1 MTLYELVSERRNG
14 ESGNLVLHG
23 ECGGVQV
30 DAEPV
35 LGADS
40 RAERSA
46 RLAAQ
51 LARAKSGDL
60 TALDAVVEELNPLL
74 WHVARSQGLT
84 SEDAADAVQNTWLEL
99 VRQLNTIRSPAA
111 LTAWLI
117 TTTRREAWR
126 TNARHRKYVGGGSVD
141 GLENVPADLPEPDE
155 RLSADERLTT
165 LWRHFGKLSD
175 RCRALLRVIAHADRP
190 DYASI
195 AKAMDMPHGSIG
207 PTRGRCLAKLR
218 EMLLA
223 DPSWGTE

>member
-1 MTLYELVSERRNG
+1 MDGRRSG
-14 ESGNLVLHG
+14 ESGNLVLHR
-23 ECGGVQV
+23 ECGGEV

-35 LGADS
+35 TGTDS
-40 RAERSA
+40 RADRSA

-51 LARAKSGDL
+51 LAKAKSGDL
-60 TALDAVVEELNPLL
+60 AALDPVVEELNPLL

-99 VRQLNTIRSPAA
+99 VRQLSTIRTPAA

-126 TNARHRKYVGGGSVD
+126 TNARRKKYTGSGMD

-155 RLSADERLTT
+155 RLSLDERFTA

-190 DYASI
+190 DYAAI

-223 DPSWGTE
+223 DPRWSSE

>member
-1 MTLYELVSERRNG
+1 MTLYELVSERRTG
-14 ESGNLVLHG
+14 ESGNLVLHR
-23 ECGGVQV
+23 ECGGGQV

-35 LGADS
+35 LGAES
-40 RAERSA
+40 RAQRSE

-51 LARAKSGDL
+51 LARAKEGDL
-60 TALDAVVEELNPLL
+60 AALDAVVEELNPLL

-99 VRQLNTIRSPAA
+99 VRQLSTIRSPAA

-126 TNARHRKYVGGGSVD
+126 TNARHKRYGGGSVD
-141 GLENVPADLPEPDE
+141 GLENLPSELPQPDE
-155 RLSADERLTT
+155 RLTADERFAT

>member
-1 MTLYELVSERRNG
+1 MTLYELVGGRRGG
-14 ESGNLVLHG
+14 ESGRLVLHR
-23 ECGGVQV
+23 ECGGVRV
-30 DAEPV
+30 DPEPV
-35 LGADS
+35 TGADS

-46 RLAAQ
+46 RLAAR
-51 LARAKSGDL
+51 LAKAKSGDL

-74 WHVARSQGLT
+74 WHVARSQGVT

-99 VRQLNTIRSPAA
+99 VRQLNTIHSPAA

-126 TNARHRKYVGGGSVD
+126 TNARRKKYAGGGVD

-155 RLSADERLTT
+155 RLSADERFTT

-175 RCRALLRVIAHADRP
+175 RCRALLRVIAHAERP

-223 DPSWGTE
+223 DPSWSME

>member
-1 MTLYELVSERRNG
+1 MDT
-14 ESGNLVLHG
+14 
-23 ECGGVQV
+23 
-30 DAEPV
+30 EPV
-35 LGADS
+35 AGTDA
-40 RAERSA
+40 RVERSV

-60 TALDAVVEELNPLL
+60 AALDAVVEELNPLL

-99 VRQLNTIRSPAA
+99 VRQLHTIRSPAA

-126 TNARHRKYVGGGSVD
+126 TNARSKKYVGHGDD
-141 GLENVPADLPEPDE
+141 GLENVPDQLPEPDE
-155 RLSADERLTT
+155 RLSADERFRT
-165 LWRHFGKLSD
+165 LWRHFGRLSD

-223 DPSWGTE
+223 DPSWGIE